1 MNRFLSMR
9 RLSILFFGVFAV
21 LVGGAVAFQTFYVA
35 PADACT
41 NSGRWWYEEGRE
53 CVQPI
58 YLPDITG
65 RPAGVT
71 RAEASDAG
79 QRSIEHAFG
88 LSLACSS
95 REAELRRRP
104 LPSGYGVAF
113 ARAKLSQEKAAR
125 ALFAS

>member
-9 RLSILFFGVFAV
+9 RLSILFLGIFAV
-21 LVGGAVAFQTFYVA
+21 LVAGALAFQRFYVA
-35 PADACT
+35 PAEACA

-71 RAEASDAG
+71 RAQASDE
-79 QRSIEHAFG
+79 QNRELLVIEKR
-88 LSLACSS
+88 LADE
-95 REAELRRRP
+95 R
-104 LPSGYGVAF
+104 
-113 ARAKLSQEKAAR
+113 AAR
-125 ALFAS
+125 AAATERDRADYAAKTGR